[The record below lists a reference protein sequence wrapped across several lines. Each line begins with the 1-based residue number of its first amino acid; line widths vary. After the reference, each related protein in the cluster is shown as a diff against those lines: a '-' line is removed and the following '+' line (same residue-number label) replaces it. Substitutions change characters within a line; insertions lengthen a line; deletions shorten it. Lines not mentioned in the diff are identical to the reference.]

1 MEICA
6 RMRTNTSSVSL
17 GGGGEVDAAGR
28 PAWHRWKATRQSSW
42 QDQAQFPG
50 VSSSCMAC
58 AYLLRDS
65 DCSLLPA
72 MAASSFAGEENNS
85 FIISWCSSGTGGGL
99 AAPGIKILPVGQ
111 WKKSHPSHQFL
122 RGKRHSSSC
131 MFPSIPGLSP
141 GVHK

>member
-6 RMRTNTSSVSL
+6 RMRTNTASVSL
-17 GGGGEVDAAGR
+17 GGGGEVNAAGC
-28 PAWHRWKATRQSSW
+28 PAWHRWKATRQSCQ

-72 MAASSFAGEENNS
+72 MAASSFAGEENNRVSS
-85 FIISWCSSGTGGGL
+85 FHGADQGLGVDLVVPGTRILL
-99 AAPGIKILPVGQ
+99 AG
-111 WKKSHPSHQFL
+111 
-122 RGKRHSSSC
+122 
-131 MFPSIPGLSP
+131 
-141 GVHK
+141 